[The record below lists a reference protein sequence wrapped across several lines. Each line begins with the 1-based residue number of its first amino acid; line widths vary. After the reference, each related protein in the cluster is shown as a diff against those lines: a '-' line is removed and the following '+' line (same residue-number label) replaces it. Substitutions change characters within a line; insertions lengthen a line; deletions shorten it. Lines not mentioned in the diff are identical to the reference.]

1 MTAWQRLGIE
11 PTDNQREIKKAYAK
25 QLKLID
31 QDTQPEEF
39 ILLREALETAQFEAE
54 HLIYENEDLDNSSS
68 IFEENNSFNDQNLNS
83 DDLND
88 QTLENKL
95 KRLKH
100 HIAIQDINFNIR
112 DELIHFNNEIEAY
125 KDKSISSHFRDQILD
140 LLRKN
145 DLDDFCYIFT
155 EKDAESIVTNHQK
168 IIEKEKTE
176 YSVSSNECI
185 QSDALSIPVILEEV
199 SNALWNKDISDI
211 TFDKFNYLLSQQ
223 YDIPLSQQIEIKD
236 QLQAPLAEIEIDDL
250 QPEYF
255 RFLELWHETYPDDIH
270 QYNPSY
276 YSSLL
281 QEKLNSFLSRY
292 KLLKKLPNEHFEL
305 LNELSGEK
313 KFHPLKML
321 KLRKSLNKISKNY
334 STVEVIDKL
343 QLSITQTNPNYLF
356 LKSLS
361 NFWKFTIINILFIT
375 ITFLFFNSLIAP
387 DNQIIVNLLI
397 TGCISLLY
405 IFILQPILNTII
417 LGHPDYERTLGY
429 YLKYWCLSGF
439 ILCSLT
445 PWLPDLPHQLLSY
458 GWFISTTILLSA
470 LLLDATPYMNRLK
483 QSAFINID
491 KWIINIGLI
500 SLSIFLISVFF
511 IIGEPNHIW
520 FIIYSLIPICF
531 LFYPESFRPL
541 FYIFGYNKEDTNLTD
556 KQIMYRSIGIIFF
569 RLFWVFGFSYLFIK
583 SSSQPFMY
591 AAGLILGSILITGF
605 SAKNLSSTLKYLTYI
620 ALCIATLYTILFPLI
635 LIYYL
640 YQSYQ
645 AKKIILSSC

>member
-54 HLIYENEDLDNSSS
+54 YLIYENEDLDNSSS
-68 IFEENNSFNDQNLNS
+68 IFEENNSFNDRNLNS

-155 EKDAESIVTNHQK
+155 EKNAENIVTNHQK
-168 IIEKEKTE
+168 IIKKEKIE

-281 QEKLNSFLSRY
+281 QEKLDL
-292 KLLKKLPNEHFEL
+292 
-305 LNELSGEK
+305 
-313 KFHPLKML
+313 
-321 KLRKSLNKISKNY
+321 LRK
-334 STVEVIDKL
+334 
-343 QLSITQTNPNYLF
+343 
-356 LKSLS
+356 
-361 NFWKFTIINILFIT
+361 
-375 ITFLFFNSLIAP
+375 
-387 DNQIIVNLLI
+387 
-397 TGCISLLY
+397 
-405 IFILQPILNTII
+405 
-417 LGHPDYERTLGY
+417 
-429 YLKYWCLSGF
+429 
-439 ILCSLT
+439 
-445 PWLPDLPHQLLSY
+445 
-458 GWFISTTILLSA
+458 
-470 LLLDATPYMNRLK
+470 
-483 QSAFINID
+483 
-491 KWIINIGLI
+491 
-500 SLSIFLISVFF
+500 
-511 IIGEPNHIW
+511 
-520 FIIYSLIPICF
+520 
-531 LFYPESFRPL
+531 
-541 FYIFGYNKEDTNLTD
+541 
-556 KQIMYRSIGIIFF
+556 
-569 RLFWVFGFSYLFIK
+569 
-583 SSSQPFMY
+583 
-591 AAGLILGSILITGF
+591 
-605 SAKNLSSTLKYLTYI
+605 
-620 ALCIATLYTILFPLI
+620 
-635 LIYYL
+635 
-640 YQSYQ
+640 
-645 AKKIILSSC
+645 

>member
-39 ILLREALETAQFEAE
+39 IRLREALEIAQFEAE
-54 HLIYENEDLDNSSS
+54 HLTYENEDSNNLFS
-68 IFEENNSFNDQNLNS
+68 IFEENVSFNQQNSNP
-83 DDLND
+83 DDLSN

-100 HIAIQDINFNIR
+100 HIVIQDINFNIR
-112 DELIHFNNEIEAY
+112 DELIHFNNEIEVNE
-125 KDKSISSHFRDQILD
+125 DKSISSHFKNQILD
-140 LLRKN
+140 LLKEN
-145 DLDDFCYIFT
+145 DLDDFYYIFI
-155 EKDAESIVTNHQK
+155 EKDAENIDKNYQK
-168 IIEKEKTE
+168 IIEKEKIE
-176 YSVSSNECI
+176 YSVSKSESI
-185 QSDALSIPVILEEV
+185 QPDTLSIPVILDEV

-236 QLQAPLAEIEIDDL
+236 QLQAPLAEIEIHDL

-255 RFLELWHETYPDDIH
+255 RFLELWHETYPDDIN

-281 QEKLNSFLSRY
+281 QEKLNSFLSQY

-305 LNELSGEK
+305 LNKLSGEK

-334 STVEVIDKL
+334 STVEIIDKFH
-343 QLSITQTNPNYLF
+343 LSNTHTNYNYLF

-361 NFWKFTIINILFIT
+361 SFWKFTIINILFIT

-397 TGCISLLY
+397 TVCISFIY
-405 IFILQPILNTII
+405 IFILQPILNTKI
-417 LGHPDYERTLGY
+417 LGHPDYEKILSY
-429 YLKYWCLSGF
+429 YLKYWFLSGF

-445 PWLPDLPHQLLSY
+445 PWLPDLLHQHLSY
-458 GWFISTTILLSA
+458 GWFISTIILLSV
-470 LLLDATPYMNRLK
+470 LLLDATPYMNRLE
-483 QSAFINID
+483 QSTFINID

-500 SLSIFLISVFF
+500 SLSLFLISVFL
-511 IIGEPNHIW
+511 IIGEPDHTW

-541 FYIFGYNKEDTNLTD
+541 FYIFGYNKESTNLAD
-556 KQIMYRSIGIIFF
+556 KQIIYRSIGIIFF
-569 RLFWVFGFSYLFIK
+569 RLFWIFGFSYLFIK

-620 ALCIATLYTILFPLI
+620 SLCIATLYTIIFPLI

-645 AKKIILSSC
+645 AKKIILSS